1 MNLQSSG
8 TVKKTNKTT
17 NKFYKFV
24 DNTKKDVPYTYTTY
38 IQILEEKDNQII
50 FRGIQFSSDN
60 NICVAWN
67 RILFKD
73 EFRGVKITK
82 AQYNSQVKKGN
93 TQIEKLLAI

>member
-1 MNLQSSG
+1 MNLQYSG
-8 TVKKTNKTT
+8 AIKKTTKTT
-17 NKFYKFV
+17 NKFYKYI

-73 EFRGVKITK
+73 EFKGFIKITK

-93 TQIEKLLAI
+93 IQVEKLLA